1 MAEADR
7 TVPVYGM
14 EFEALE
20 CFRCEKQLH
29 MKQVAMLLRTRPT
42 DAFSCWCSGC
52 TQKFVRWARVGLD
65 IDEVGDAVVLF

>member
-14 EFEALE
+14 DFEALQ

-29 MKQVAMLLRTRPT
+29 MKQVALLMRTRPT
-42 DAFSCWCSGC
+42 DAFNAWCSAC
-52 TQKFVRWARVGLD
+52 TLWIVRQAQAGMDAQGLPPLT
-65 IDEVGDAVVLF
+65 VLF